1 MLFEKIKGITIVF
14 SICAIFAVAASQ
26 VQYFSTERVYKKNID
41 FIIDAGHGIPD
52 GGAVGIDGTTEQE
65 LNLKI
70 ALKLSK
76 RLNGLK
82 LNTVLTRTD
91 ENSIFEEGDSVHAK
105 KISDIRKRIEIAN
118 LNKTVPFI
126 SIHMNTYPSSN
137 VKGIQVFYKSQNQE
151 AKLLAE
157 KLQQVLNESL
167 QSNHPRVI
175 KTIPNNV
182 YLFSHIENPAILI
195 ECGFISNSEE
205 LTLLKSD
212 DYQEEMASIIA
223 EILAQG

>member
-1 MLFEKIKGITIVF
+1 MLK
-14 SICAIFAVAASQ
+14 
-26 VQYFSTERVYKKNID
+26 Y
-41 FIIDAGHGIPD
+41 
-52 GGAVGIDGTTEQE
+52 
-65 LNLKI
+65 
-70 ALKLSK
+70 
-76 RLNGLK
+76 
-82 LNTVLTRTD
+82 
-91 ENSIFEEGDSVHAK
+91 ENSIFEEGESIHAK

-118 LNKTVPFI
+118 LNKAVPFI

-205 LTLLKSD
+205 LALLKSD
-212 DYQEEMASIIA
+212 DYQEEIASIIA